1 MVTVGRSRSSSF
13 PAPPKGRSRRRRR
26 QSTPEQLRALLDD
39 YPTLLDYESAIVLR
53 ADELAAQVFF
63 AADGEQTIGFDAV
76 EWAKPFI
83 TDDVTGPAPTTVAE
97 VLKPGDVV
105 RFRRTAEGGWRLAQ
119 IPEAQ
124 GAFVSIDPLDGAIV
138 ALNGGFDFFLN
149 NFNRATQARR
159 QPGSSFKP
167 FVYSAAFENGFTP
180 ATVVLDAPP
189 DVGYQSDA
197 RARLAAGEFR
207 RQVFRSVALA

>member
-1 MVTVGRSRSSSF
+1 M
-13 PAPPKGRSRRRRR
+13 
-26 QSTPEQLRALLDD
+26 
-39 YPTLLDYESAIVLR
+39 
-53 ADELAAQVFF
+53 
-63 AADGEQTIGFDAV
+63 
-76 EWAKPFI
+76 
-83 TDDVTGPAPTTVAE
+83 TGPRPTTVAE

-124 GAFVSIDPLDGAIV
+124 GAFVSIDPFDGAIV
-138 ALNGGFDFFLN
+138 AINGGFDFFLN
-149 NFNRATQARR
+149 NFNRATQAQR

-207 RQVFRSVALA
+207 RQVFRPDRGCVKRCRNR